1 MRNNTTSIQRLIFI
15 LGFALWCGIGIGQ
28 STFYKVKSVVDGDTF
43 WVYDGTPKGLKVRL
57 IGINSPETR
66 NTGRTQVEYF
76 GKEAKAYL
84 TRMIAGKSVRLVY
97 DVTKLDRYGR
107 TLAYAYL
114 ENGTFINSEMI
125 RQGYA
130 QVMTIPP
137 NVRYADLFV
146 RLQAEARNNNRGLWK

>member
-1 MRNNTTSIQRLIFI
+1 MGLRLIFI
-15 LGFALWCGIGIGQ
+15 IIFALYGSNGISQ
-28 STFYKVKSVVDGDTF
+28 TRYYKVKNVVDGDTF
-43 WVYDGTPKGLKVRL
+43 WVYDGTTKGIKIRL
-57 IGINSPETR
+57 IGINAPETR

-114 ENGTFINSEMI
+114 ENGVFVNAEMV

-137 NVRYADLFV
+137 NVRYADLFI
-146 RLQAEARNNNRGLWK
+146 RLQSEARNNNRGLWK

>member
-1 MRNNTTSIQRLIFI
+1 
-15 LGFALWCGIGIGQ
+15 
-28 STFYKVKSVVDGDTF
+28 
-43 WVYDGTPKGLKVRL
+43 VRL
-57 IGINSPETR
+57 IGINAPESR

-76 GKEAKAYL
+76 GREAKGYL
-84 TRMIAGKSVRLVY
+84 TKMIAGKSVRLVY
-97 DVTKLDRYGR
+97 DVGRLDRYGR

-114 ENGTFINSEMI
+114 QDGTFINAEMI

-146 RLQAEARNNNRGLWK
+146 RLQAEARNNRRGLWK

>member
-1 MRNNTTSIQRLIFI
+1 MGENKRTFSRLIFI
-15 LGFALWCGIGIGQ
+15 LVLTMWSAIGFGQ
-28 STFYKVKSVVDGDTF
+28 NKFYKVKSVVDGDTF
-43 WVYDGTPKGLKVRL
+43 WLYDGSPKGLKVRL
-57 IGINSPETR
+57 IGINAPESR

-76 GKEAKAYL
+76 GREAKGYL
-84 TRMIAGKSVRLVY
+84 TKMIAGKSVRLVY
-97 DVTKLDRYGR
+97 DVGRLDRYGR

-114 ENGTFINSEMI
+114 QDGTFINAEMI

-146 RLQAEARNNNRGLWK
+146 RLQAEARNNRRGLWK